1 MRPGERF
8 EQTDGFCNASESA
21 GMYKNVKMNLL
32 YCTNKPCN
40 VDFSAFITEKD
51 FVDIGGTN

>member
-1 MRPGERF
+1 
-8 EQTDGFCNASESA
+8 
-21 GMYKNVKMNLL
+21 MYKNVKMNLL